1 MLPSG
6 SPQNDVTL
14 LLEAVARGEA
24 MASERLLPLVYE
36 ELRGLAAARM
46 ASESAGH
53 TLQPTALVHEAWL
66 RLSGAG
72 ERRWQDR
79 AHFFRVAAM
88 AMRRILVD
96 HARQKARL
104 KRGANPVRLD
114 LLDIDLATTEPDER
128 VLLVDHA
135 LTRLEQL
142 DPEGARVVTL
152 KFFGNYTMGEIAG
165 ILGVGERTVERRWT
179 YARARLMQLIKDSS

>member
-1 MLPSG
+1 MPSD
-6 SPQNDVTL
+6 PQRNDVTL